1 MFGTFTEEKQ
11 RPTYGLTT
19 PVETYNLLKLQYGDY
34 AAMVRQVRQAQRWR
48 HRLGYLFGPPGWEP
62 PA

>member
-1 MFGTFTEEKQ
+1 
-11 RPTYGLTT
+11 
-19 PVETYNLLKLQYGDY
+19 
-34 AAMVRQVRQAQRWR
+34 MVRQVRQAQRWR